1 MYSNIRFI
9 KQGHIFSLVPVILSV
24 LMYSYT
30 VYADQ
35 ITNVRYYHVSD
46 DRIVIYYDLA
56 GAGTSDVS
64 VEVELDGGNGST
76 IRPGGLS
83 GDVGNAVSRG
93 KYKRIVWD
101 VHKDIDKLPDDFVIN
116 VLVAGRL
123 VTAPVIMDEEKTITA
138 YAVDTP
144 IKIDGI
150 LNEPSWKDAVPAVG
164 FIQRELVEGAPATER
179 TEVKI
184 LYDLDNIYIGVMCY
198 DSEPD
203 NIIHNAMSRDGY
215 LRSDDNFVVVLDT
228 FNDNRNGYY
237 FQTNPNGA
245 RFDGTI
251 TVGNRWIDEEWN
263 GLWDVAATIT
273 ENGWSAEMFIPF
285 KTIRFPSMEVQEWGI
300 NFVRDIARKREEI
313 LWTSWR
319 RDDGI
324 MQLSK
329 AGSLTGLQNIKRG
342 KQVQF
347 KPYTLGGLEYDE
359 GEHGSNLKYGLNVK
373 YPVTT
378 DMTLDLTTF
387 TDFAQ
392 VEADRSQINLTRFSL
407 YYPEKREFFL
417 EGAEIFDFGSRFTSP
432 FYSRRIGLT
441 EDSEENMIQVPILG
455 GAKLIGKTGSYNI
468 GVINMQ
474 TDKKHEQSSTNY
486 SVVRVKKDIFEQ
498 SYIGFIGTNLYN
510 AEKYDSQAL
519 GADFSLSTNKFLSN
533 KNFSVGGYVAEN
545 RTPGVNHGKRA
556 GRFAVSYPN
565 DLIRFDLLFHVVGEN
580 YDPEVGYV
588 RRQGIKQSSVN
599 LRYTP
604 RPGIPYIRKLEFT
617 PIDLDYYTDINNKL
631 LTRSLRV
638 TPLGIDM
645 TTGDEFNFSIE
656 HMYEY
661 IDEEFDIFENI
672 IIPVGNYT
680 WWNYDVRFETN
691 SSRPVSFETGVE
703 WGDFY
708 DGERIELQAECD
720 FKMNRHLSLSTD
732 FQYNTI
738 TFGDKNFNTR
748 EFGGRFNINA
758 STRLTTSTFVQY
770 ENESDEINLNFRL
783 HYIPKIGSDIYLVY
797 NHLWNKRQN
806 YKTIYNTGLS
816 KIAYMITF

>member
-1 MYSNIRFI
+1 
-9 KQGHIFSLVPVILSV
+9 
-24 LMYSYT
+24 
-30 VYADQ
+30 
-35 ITNVRYYHVSD
+35 
-46 DRIVIYYDLA
+46 
-56 GAGTSDVS
+56 
-64 VEVELDGGNGST
+64 
-76 IRPGGLS
+76 
-83 GDVGNAVSRG
+83 
-93 KYKRIVWD
+93 
-101 VHKDIDKLPDDFVIN
+101 
-116 VLVAGRL
+116 
-123 VTAPVIMDEEKTITA
+123 MDEEKTITA

-150 LNEPSWKDAVPAVG
+150 LNEPSWKDAVPAAG
-164 FIQRELVEGAPATER
+164 FIQRELVEGAPATEK

-203 NIIHNAMSRDGY
+203 NIIHNAMRRDGF

-251 TVGNRWIDEEWN
+251 TVGDRHVEEEWN

-285 KTIRFPSMEVQEWGI
+285 KTIRFPPMEVQEWGI
-300 NFVRDIARKREEI
+300 NFVRDIARKREEV

-342 KQVQF
+342 RQVQF
-347 KPYTLGGLEYDE
+347 KPYTFGGLEYDE
-359 GEHGSNLKYGLNVK
+359 GKHGSNMKYGLDVK

-392 VEADRSQINLTRFSL
+392 VESDRSQINLTRFSL

-441 EDSEENMIQVPILG
+441 GDEDSEDNLIQVPILG
-455 GAKLIGKTGSYNI
+455 GAKLIGKAGSYNI

-474 TDKKHEQSSTNY
+474 TDKKHEQPSTNY
-486 SVVRVKKDIFEQ
+486 SVVRVKRDIFEQ

-510 AEKYDSQAL
+510 ADKYDSQTL

-556 GRFAVSYPN
+556 GRFSISYPN
-565 DLIRFDLLFHVVGEN
+565 DLIDFSMMYHVVGEN
-580 YDPEVGYV
+580 YNPEVGYV

-604 RPGIPYIRKLEFT
+604 RPGIPYIRKLEFS

-638 TPLGIDM
+638 TPFGIDM

-703 WGDFY
+703 WGAFY
-708 DGERIELQAECD
+708 DGERIELQTECD
-720 FKMNRHLSLSTD
+720 FKMNRYLSLSTD

-806 YKTIYNTGLS
+806 YNTIYNTGLS
-816 KIAYMITF
+816 KIAYLITF